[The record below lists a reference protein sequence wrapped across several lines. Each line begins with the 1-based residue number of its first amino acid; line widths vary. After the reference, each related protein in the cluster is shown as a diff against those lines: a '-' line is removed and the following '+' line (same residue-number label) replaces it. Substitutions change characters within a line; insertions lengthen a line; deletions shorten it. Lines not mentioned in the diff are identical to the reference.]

1 MEQKLP
7 DPLPSLLKA
16 RLAGAIF
23 ALTVLIPAMYL
34 PGFLDRSHHGFS
46 WIALPALGTV
56 LCTQL
61 VADKRNRLWAGLF
74 GFAGGGCSYLA
85 ASSWAA
91 GSPHTSRLEIMLVIL
106 LGGIPVLLL
115 YKFWKKL
122 LDPVA
127 DQAATLAAKTFWKNR
142 LKAQIKYPRFLFI
155 ILFASFTAVTILT
168 ILDLNHLEKHDI
180 SPDILIRVAHS
191 WAPPISIYD
200 RYGYWPAALFTPCL
214 GLALIGWCAWLNRL
228 KSRNY

>member
-7 DPLPSLLKA
+7 GLKPSLLKA
-16 RLAGAIF
+16 KLAGAIF
-23 ALTVLIPAMYL
+23 ALTVLIPAMYF
-34 PGFLDRSHHGFS
+34 PGFLDRSHYGFR
-46 WIALPALGTV
+46 WIALPTLGTV

-61 VADKRNRLWAGLF
+61 VADKRNRFWAGLF
-74 GFAGGGCSYLA
+74 GFAGGGCCYLA

-91 GSPHTSRLEIMLVIL
+91 GSPHTSGLEIMLVIL

-122 LDPVA
+122 RDPVA
-127 DQAATLAAKTFWKNR
+127 DQAATLAAKTFWQNR
-142 LKAQIKYPRFLFI
+142 RKAKMKYPRFLFI
-155 ILFASFTAVTILT
+155 ILFASFTALTILI

-180 SPDILIRVAHS
+180 SPDILILVAHS
-191 WAPPISIYD
+191 WSSPISIYD

-214 GLALIGWCAWLNRL
+214 GLAIISWYAWLNHL
-228 KSRNY
+228 KSRN